1 MASITQSESQ
11 DSHPETALSTHL
23 IRDVDPPDTSTRLT
37 HIRTFTHHLA
47 AARALSYH
55 LNSWGIRHVYIGG
68 FAWSLLGSI
77 RPTEDIDVLIQD
89 RNLLDL
95 REKLRV
101 LDPHF
106 AGAGIKLYY
115 VTKDLDGH
123 QAQEERVLSSSNNVL
138 VETLSAGTLGLPVSI
153 VTKFQVGEFDIEI
166 LHPGILI
173 LTKFKRWSVS
183 YLSTRPK
190 TIRKAA
196 SDRTDIQY
204 IIEWLAE
211 NREMVRFH
219 EYSGKTKPEL
229 LAMIRKYHARYVDDI
244 EQMDK
249 LRSIMPH
256 DWDDMLAL
264 PEPELES
271 DLPP

>member
-1 MASITQSESQ
+1 MPPVISISTNKQ
-11 DSHPETALSTHL
+11 DHLVAAKALSTHL
-23 IRDVDPPDTSTRLT
+23 DD
-37 HIRTFTHHLA
+37 
-47 AARALSYH
+47 
-55 LNSWGIRHVYIGG
+55 WGIQHVYIGG
-68 FAWSLLGSI
+68 FAWSMLGSI
-77 RPTEDIDVLIQD
+77 RPTEASDIDVLIQD
-89 RNLLDL
+89 KNILGL
-95 REKLRV
+95 REKLV
-101 LDPHF
+101 DLDPHF

-115 VTKDLDGH
+115 VTKDSDES
-123 QAQEERVLSSSNNVL
+123 QVEEELVQNSPNNVL
-138 VETLSAGTLGLPVSI
+138 VETLSAGTLGLPTSI
-153 VTKFQVGEFDIEI
+153 VSKYQAGELGISI

-190 TIRKAA
+190 TVRKAA
-196 SDRTDIQY
+196 SDRADIKF

-211 NREMVRFH
+211 HCESIRFH
-219 EYSGKTKPEL
+219 EYPGKTKLEL
-229 LAMIRKYHARYVDDI
+229 LAMIRKYHDRYVDDT

-249 LRSIMPH
+249 LCSIMPN